1 MSNNKC
7 WCCLREG
14 HQGHECPKE
23 EKDWE
28 IYCYDI
34 DEMMCYRC
42 GRWSHTID
50 NCNAITDIYG
60 NRLSKRRKR
69 NIQSSNEK

>member
-1 MSNNKC
+1 
-7 WCCLREG
+7 
-14 HQGHECPKE
+14 
-23 EKDWE
+23 
-28 IYCYDI
+28 YDI
-34 DEMMCYRC
+34 DEMMCSRC

-60 NRLSKRRKR
+60 NRLSKISKKRKR